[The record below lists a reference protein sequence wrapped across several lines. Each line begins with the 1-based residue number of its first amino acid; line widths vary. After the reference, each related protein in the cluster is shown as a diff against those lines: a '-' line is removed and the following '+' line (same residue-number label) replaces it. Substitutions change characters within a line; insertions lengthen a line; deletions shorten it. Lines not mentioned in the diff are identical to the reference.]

1 MGLHSTQLVM
11 IYITQ
16 LIYIKEGKEQTFHD
30 FEDKAIPLIS
40 KYNGKLMLRIRPD
53 QSSIIEANEKV
64 PYEIHLV
71 SFEAQS
77 DIDSF
82 MKDPERASF
91 VHLKNESIESA
102 LMFKGVKL

>member
-1 MGLHSTQLVM
+1 M

-30 FEDKAIPLIS
+30 FENEAIPLIS
-40 KYNGKLMLRIRPD
+40 KYNGKLLLRIRPD
-53 QSSIIEANEKV
+53 DKSIIEVNEKA

-71 SFEAQS
+71 SFENES
-77 DIDSF
+77 DLANF

-91 VHLKNESIESA
+91 LHLKNESIESA
-102 LMFKGVKL
+102 VMYKGVKL

>member
-1 MGLHSTQLVM
+1 M

-30 FEDKAIPLIS
+30 FEDMAIPLIS
-40 KYNGKLMLRIRPD
+40 KYNGKLLLRIRPD
-53 QSSIIEANEKV
+53 EKSIIEANTKA

-71 SFEAQS
+71 SFEAES
-77 DIDSF
+77 DLQDF
-82 MKDPERASF
+82 MKDPERAAF

-102 LMFKGVKL
+102 VMYKGGKL